1 MKAILVEPERLEVSA
16 GRIHDLTQQY
26 EQNVKSLYEEVERMA
41 VHWKGS
47 DSRAFTDQILGF
59 QDDFRQMQT
68 LLGQYIDF
76 LNTTAKAYR
85 QTQEEIASLAR
96 NLVN

>member
-1 MKAILVEPERLEVSA
+1 MKSILVEPDRLEVSA
-16 GRIHDLTQQY
+16 GRIQNLLQEY
-26 EQNVKSLYEEVERMA
+26 EQNVKGMYDEVERMA

-59 QDDFRQMQT
+59 QDDFRQMQN
-68 LLGQYIDF
+68 LLSQYIDF
-76 LNTTAKAYR
+76 LNATAKAYR

-96 NLVN
+96 SLAN